1 MAIFGSS
8 YFDCRMKQ
16 EQQQAYRE
24 REQQNL
30 KIIEN
35 LKQKISR
42 MGWARGI
49 VFVAGFSFGIWL
61 AYLSWPVSLAIFLI
75 SVIIFAR
82 LLMKNIQLRKQLE
95 YHQELLKINQDE
107 QGVLQWKYD
116 VFPDGKKYFD
126 PDKTFLFDLDIFG
139 EGSIFQFLNRSA
151 TQSGEHFLASLLLD
165 QEKDPTEIESRQ
177 LAVVE
182 LMPLLDW
189 RQEFQAS
196 GKMVKEKEE
205 DRISLRSWMN
215 SDKFFHKIPGIKF
228 ILRLVPFTS
237 ALFLGLVILDIIPAS
252 LLIIYLLIPLGIE
265 GFHLQSINKTHN
277 LVSKM
282 LSLARKYAVL
292 LEKIENGDFKSTR
305 LGKHQYSLK
314 NEKGA
319 ASRKVAEL
327 ASLIH
332 SLDNRNNMIMGV
344 ILNAL
349 LLWDL
354 KFMLKLEDW
363 RSRNSEDFDRW
374 TKVISEFDAFSSLAN
389 CAYNNPQFVFPD
401 VQKGEFNLSMKDA
414 GHPLIP
420 DDVRVNNDISVEGKA
435 RFFIITG
442 ANMAGKSTFLRTLG
456 VNLCLAMT
464 GAPVCASRFMF
475 KPVDVYTSMRTS
487 DSLQKNES
495 YFFAELNRLKI
506 LIDQL
511 NQGKELFIILDEVLK
526 GTNSKDKRLG
536 SLALLKQL
544 VGMEATGIIATHDV
558 SLGDLEKEFP
568 SNVSNRR
575 FEVEME
581 NDELIFDY
589 KLKEGIS
596 QNLNATFLMKK
607 MGITI

>member
-1 MAIFGSS
+1 
-8 YFDCRMKQ
+8 MKH
-16 EQQQAYRE
+16 EQQKVYTG

-35 LKQKISR
+35 LSQRIRIIGWSR
-42 MGWARGI
+42 GL
-49 VFVAGFSFGIWL
+49 VFVAGFALGIWL
-61 AYLSWPVSLAIFLI
+61 AYIFWPVAVAVFLI
-75 SVIIFAR
+75 SA
-82 LLMKNIQLRKQLE
+82 LLFVGLLKKNTKHRRQLE
-95 YHQELLKINQDE
+95 YHQELLKINQNE
-107 QGVLQWKYD
+107 RAALNWKYN
-116 VFPDGKKYFD
+116 VFPDGKKYID
-126 PDKTFLFDLDIFG
+126 PDKTFLYDLDIFG
-139 EGSIFQFLNRSA
+139 DGSLFQFLNRSA
-151 TQSGEHFLASLLLD
+151 TQSGEHFLASLFLD
-165 QEKDPTEIESRQ
+165 QEKEAAEIESRQ

-189 RQEFQAS
+189 RQDFQAS
-196 GKMVKEKEE
+196 GKRVKEKEE
-205 DRISLRSWMN
+205 ERISLRSWMN
-215 SDKFFHKIPGIKF
+215 SEMFFHKIRGIHFF
-228 ILRLVPFTS
+228 IRAVPFTS
-237 ALFLGLVILDIIPAS
+237 ALFLGLTILDIIPAS
-252 LLIIYLLIPLGIE
+252 VLILYFLITLGFEGRYLQ
-265 GFHLQSINKTHN
+265 HINKTHN

-282 LSLARKYAVL
+282 LTLARKYAVL
-292 LEKIENGDFKSTR
+292 LKKIENADFKSTR

-314 NEKGA
+314 NEKGT
-319 ASRKVAEL
+319 ASKKVAEL
-327 ASLIH
+327 AALIH

-344 ILNAL
+344 VLNAL

-363 RSRNSEDFDRW
+363 RTRNHQEFDHW
-374 TKVISEFDAFSSLAN
+374 VKVTSEFDAFSSLAN
-389 CAYNNPQFVFPD
+389 FAYNNPEYVFPD
-401 VQKGEFNLSMKDA
+401 VGKGEFNLSVKGA

-420 DDVRVNNDISVEGKA
+420 EKVRVNNDISLPQKGQ
-435 RFFIITG
+435 FFIITG

-464 GAPVCASRFMF
+464 GAPVCASRFAF
-475 KPVDVYTSMRTS
+475 KPVDVFTSMRTN

-511 NQGKELFIILDEVLK
+511 DQGKELFIILDEVLK
-526 GTNSKDKRLG
+526 GTNSRDKRLG
-536 SLALLKQL
+536 SLALVKQL
-544 VGMEATGIIATHDV
+544 VRMKATGIIATHDV

-568 SNVSNRR
+568 NHVSNRR
-575 FEVEME
+575 FEVEIE